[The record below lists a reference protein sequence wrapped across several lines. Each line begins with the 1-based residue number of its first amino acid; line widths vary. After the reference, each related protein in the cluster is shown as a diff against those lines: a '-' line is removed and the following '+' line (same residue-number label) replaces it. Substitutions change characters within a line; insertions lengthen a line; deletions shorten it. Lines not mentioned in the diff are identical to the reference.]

1 MRFTIGFKIFSIALG
16 LLMLMGAVAWLNLR
30 MARTIDAQLLV
41 IDANYLPAV
50 NDLAQAHIDKLEE
63 SSTSRRLVAALLDAD
78 PTVPQD
84 TDSLRKRLVDAGKA
98 SGGRLADA
106 HRSINEQITDWLKFD
121 DDVALA
127 RLDAHVEYL
136 QEARRRYEVILTQWL
151 AAAQNGQRS
160 EAAQL
165 QARLDEWRDD
175 WDQQMDRARQE
186 MRSIASNAIL
196 ATRAY
201 QQRNIEIGL
210 ALVVIA
216 GLLGIT
222 VAAAVT
228 SGLVRPVRR
237 LLSGTVAVEK
247 GALDTVVPVTSRDE
261 IGGLTRA
268 FNGMVGELRV
278 KAQIRETFGKY
289 LDPRIVTGLIDRP
302 ELTDAKGSRRDMTIL
317 FCDMRGFTSFSEGM
331 TPVGLVNVLN
341 RYLTVISEPVR
352 RNGGIID
359 KYIGDAVMA
368 YWGPP
373 FSNSEEHGRLAC
385 IAATEQL
392 AALPAFQAEL
402 PELTGIRRGHP
413 TLAVRIGIAT
423 GEVVVGS
430 IGSEHTRSYTVI
442 GDTVNLAS
450 RLEGACKTYGVTIL
464 TNGRTQSLAG
474 EAMEMRELDFVLVVG
489 KTEPERIFEVFGRR
503 GEVAAERLQL
513 RDGFEAALTAYRGRA
528 WDEAETGF
536 RDCLA
541 IAPDDQPSMLFL
553 TRIAHFR
560 EQPPPIEWG
569 GVWALASK

>member
-16 LLMLMGAVAWLNLR
+16 LLMLMGTVAWINLR
-30 MARTIDAQLLV
+30 MTRSVDAQLLV
-41 IDANYLPAV
+41 IDANYFPAV
-50 NDLAQAHIDKLEE
+50 TNLAQAHIDKLEE
-63 SSTSRRLVAALLDAD
+63 SSASRRLVAALLDGN
-78 PTVPQD
+78 PVIPQD
-84 TDSLRKRLVDAGKA
+84 VDGLRRRVANAGKA
-98 SGGRLADA
+98 SGEQLDA
-106 HRSINEQITDWLKFD
+106 ARHSINEQITDWLKFD
-121 DDVALA
+121 DDVALG
-127 RLDAHVEYL
+127 RLDTHVEYL
-136 QEARRRYEVILTQWL
+136 QEARRRYEGLLTEWL
-151 AAAQNGQRS
+151 AAAQGGRRS

-165 QARLDEWRDD
+165 RVELDEWRDD

-201 QQRNIEIGL
+201 QQRNIDIGL
-210 ALVVIA
+210 ALVAIA

-237 LLSGTVAVEK
+237 LLSGTAAVEN
-247 GALDTVVPVTSRDE
+247 GALDTIVPVTSGDE

-289 LDPRIVTGLIDRP
+289 LDPRIVAGLIDRP

-317 FCDMRGFTSFSEGM
+317 FCDMRGFTNFSEGM

-352 RNGGIID
+352 HNGGIID

-373 FSNSEEHGRLAC
+373 FTNAEEQGRLAC
-385 IAATEQL
+385 VTAIEQL

-402 PELTGIRRGHP
+402 PELTGVRRGHP
-413 TLAVRIGIAT
+413 RLAVRIGIAT

-450 RLEGACKTYGVTIL
+450 RLEGACRVYGTTVLI
-464 TNGRTQSLAG
+464 NGRTQSLATDAV
-474 EAMEMRELDFVLVVG
+474 ETREIDFVLVVG
-489 KTEPERIFEVFGRR
+489 KTEPERIFELLGRR
-503 GEVAAERLQL
+503 GQVSAKRLEL
-513 RDGFEAALTAYRGRA
+513 RDAFEAALTAYRARA

-536 RDCLA
+536 RNCLA
-541 IAPDDQPSMLFL
+541 IAPDDPPSKLFL

-560 EQPPPIEWG
+560 EQPPPKEWS
-569 GVWALASK
+569 GVWALESK